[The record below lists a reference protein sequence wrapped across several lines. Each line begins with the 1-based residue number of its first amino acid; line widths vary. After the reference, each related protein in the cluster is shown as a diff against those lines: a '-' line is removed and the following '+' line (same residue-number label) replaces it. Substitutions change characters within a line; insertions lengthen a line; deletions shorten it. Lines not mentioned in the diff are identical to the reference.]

1 MDCFPLAPETP
12 HFRAATDRYATIHDE
27 PVDAVR
33 ERFTAHADRDG
44 YRGFTAVD
52 DAGLVVGFVYG
63 HVSRVGQS
71 YHDRLRRALDGDA
84 YQQWLTDTFELVE
97 LGVNADR
104 RREGIATRL
113 HDRVFDGVEQPTTV
127 LTTEVANAP
136 ARSFYEGHGWEVV
149 HEPFRVADTEMAVY
163 GRRL

>member
-1 MDCFPLAPETP
+1 MDCLPLAPETP
-12 HFRAATDRYATIHDE
+12 HFRAATDRYARIYEE

-33 ERFTAHADRDG
+33 ERFVAHAARDG
-44 YRGFTAVD
+44 YRGFTEVD
-52 DAGLVVGFVYG
+52 DDGLVVGFVYG

-71 YHDRLRRALDGDA
+71 YHDRLHRALDDDT
-84 YQQWLTDTFELVE
+84 YRRWLTDAFELVE
-97 LGVNADR
+97 LGVDADR

-113 HDRVFDGVEQPTTV
+113 HDRVLDGVEQTTTV
-127 LTTEVANAP
+127 LTTEAANAS
-136 ARSFYEGHGWEVV
+136 ARSFYESHGWEVV